1 MKTENKL
8 EKLVKELNYWKVD
21 YETKMAENTT
31 KSIKFC
37 IDAFSDFVKSKGFI
51 VQYKDLACLASS
63 VDFEFKVSPQFDY
76 SKEPLQARRIKIEKN
91 DFINKKR
98 TEFLI
103 GIFNNIPFAEPDL
116 KKLLQ
121 NPYKNMTI
129 EEIELLEKQKDLKY
143 YKEYILKQDAT
154 ENIEYSAINLTLET
168 ELGIEKDILKF
179 YEMIVE

>member
-1 MKTENKL
+1 
-8 EKLVKELNYWKVD
+8 
-21 YETKMAENTT
+21 
-31 KSIKFC
+31 
-37 IDAFSDFVKSKGFI
+37 
-51 VQYKDLACLASS
+51 
-63 VDFEFKVSPQFDY
+63 
-76 SKEPLQARRIKIEKN
+76 
-91 DFINKKR
+91 
-98 TEFLI
+98 LI

-143 YKEYILKQDAT
+143 YKEYILKQDTT